1 MLNSLVSPRASNTG
15 VVKPSI
21 NSLGALVDYV
31 SFTFS
36 SLARPSEAMLAL
48 GFDVSLFER
57 LPHGRYGY
65 LYGLSYSSISF
76 YYGTPPNCSD
86 MGVHMDVTG
95 SGCRVIENFP
105 TFENWQ
111 NFTHRL
117 TSLSGH
123 ATRFDIAIDDFKGHL
138 SLRTVQRSIEHG
150 QYCGKFRR
158 SMNIRSFE
166 LADGSSLGETIYFG
180 SLSSDFCVRFYDK
193 RSERLAKGF
202 VDLPDFYNRYEVQLR
217 RERADACM
225 RAVASGESPA
235 NIVLGLLHNSIS
247 FRIDNGDSHK
257 SRWPV
262 AKWWARFVKDVEKV
276 SFYKPPEFPTVLS
289 KLHWV
294 SHSTIRAL
302 AVIIAGFDGD
312 ADLIFDYLSTLSDDV
327 VLTPSERGMVSAFNN
342 SDHAVGYGLNLLG
355 DKIYR
360 KKMALQY
367 PTLQSR

>member
-1 MLNSLVSPRASNTG
+1 MLNDLVSPRISNTG
-15 VVKPSI
+15 VPNTRGV
-21 NSLGALVDYV
+21 SLGALVDYV

-36 SLARPSEAMLAL
+36 SIARPSEAMAVL
-48 GFDVSLFER
+48 GFDSDNFER
-57 LPHGRYGY
+57 LQHGRYGY
-65 LYGLSYSSISF
+65 LYGVSYSSVSF

-86 MGVHMDVTG
+86 MGVHMDITG
-95 SGCRVIENFP
+95 SGCRLVENLS
-105 TFENWQ
+105 TFESWQ
-111 NFTHRL
+111 SFCERAFTL
-117 TSLSGH
+117 AGH
-123 ATRFDIAIDDFKGHL
+123 ATRFDVAVDDFKGHL
-138 SLRTVQRSIEHG
+138 SLRTVQRAIEKG

-193 RSERLAKGF
+193 RSERYAKGF

-217 RERADACM
+217 RDRADACM
-225 RAVASGESPA
+225 RAVASGESPS

-247 FRIDNGDSHK
+247 FRVDNGDRNK

-262 AKWWARFVKDVEKV
+262 AKWWARFVGDVSKV
-276 SFYKPPEFPTVLS
+276 SFYTPPEFPTVLS

-294 SHSTIRAL
+294 SRSTIRSL
-302 AVIIAGFDGD
+302 AVIISGFDGD
-312 ADLIFDYLSTLSDDV
+312 ADLIFDYLQTLADDV
-327 VLTPSERGMVSAFNN
+327 VLTPSERGMVNAFSM
-342 SDHAVGYGLNLLG
+342 SDGAVNYGLNLVGSKL
-355 DKIYR
+355 YR

>member
-1 MLNSLVSPRASNTG
+1 MLNDLVSPRISNTG
-15 VVKPSI
+15 VVKPSDI
-21 NSLGALVDYV
+21 SLGALVDYV

-36 SLARPSEAMLAL
+36 SIARPSEAMLAL
-48 GFDVSLFER
+48 GFDPSLFER

-76 YYGTPPNCSD
+76 YYGTPQNCND
-86 MGVHMDVTG
+86 MGVHMDITG
-95 SGCRVIENFP
+95 SGCRVVERFP
-105 TFENWQ
+105 LFENWRSFAQ
-111 NFTHRL
+111 RL
-117 TSLSGH
+117 VGLAGH
-123 ATRFDIAIDDFKGHL
+123 ATRFDIAVDDFKGHL
-138 SLRTVQRSIEHG
+138 SLRTVQRAIEHG

-193 RSERLAKGF
+193 RSERYAKGF

-217 RERADACM
+217 RARADACLN
-225 RAVASGESPA
+225 AVASGVGPGD
-235 NIVLGLLHNSIS
+235 IVLGLLHNSIS

-262 AKWWARFVKDVEKV
+262 AKWWSRFVGDIEKI
-276 SFYKPPEFPTVLS
+276 SFYTPPEFPTVLS

-294 SHSTIRAL
+294 SRSTIRAL
-302 AVIIAGFDGD
+302 AVIISGFDGD
-312 ADLIFDYLSTLSDDV
+312 ADLIFDYLQTLADDV
-327 VLTPSERGMVSAFNN
+327 VLSPSERGMVTSFAS
-342 SDHAVGYGLNLLG
+342 SDGAVNYGLNLMGSKL
-355 DKIYR
+355 YN

-367 PTLQSR
+367 ATLQSR